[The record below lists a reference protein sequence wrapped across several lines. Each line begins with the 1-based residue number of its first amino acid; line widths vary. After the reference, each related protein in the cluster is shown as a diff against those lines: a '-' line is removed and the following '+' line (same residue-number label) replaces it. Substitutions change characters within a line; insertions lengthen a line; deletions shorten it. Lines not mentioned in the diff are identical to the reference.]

1 MYRRK
6 DNPLLAQILMNRT
19 LAKMFSTL
27 PKLGKVSHKLEE
39 KWNITEISQFDSVWG
54 KKHSQMKLFGTFF
67 KYFSYFSYVSHKNSM
82 SELFSLLLPL
92 GRCLYKTFPRYS
104 FITIKTFSSL
114 NQGSSGRMSSGTHY
128 L

>member
-19 LAKMFSTL
+19 LAKMCSTL
-27 PKLGKVSHKLEE
+27 PKLEE
-39 KWNITEISQFDSVWG
+39 KWNITEISQCDSMWEE
-54 KKHSQMKLFGTFF
+54 KHFQMKLFGTFF
-67 KYFSYFSYVSHKNSM
+67 NYFSYFSYVSHKNSV
-82 SELFSLLLPL
+82 SELFSFLLPL

-104 FITIKTFSSL
+104 FITMKTLSSL
-114 NQGSSGRMSSGTHY
+114 KQGSSGRMSSGTHF